1 MPGFK
6 CPRFVEYRCAGAAL
20 PMVSFS
26 TAAAAAPG
34 RGAPAP
40 RKLQSCVR
48 KQSKYSSN
56 RPLAAAA
63 EPARRVS
70 INPEPPCFLVFS
82 PTASRDLFFEDP
94 NVAAAAMEAALND
107 IEPLQASRRGNVL
120 RPVGPAPPARPHSGV
135 ASAGTT
141 TGSRGVGFRGTLGT
155 GVPSSSVPTVGVFS
169 RAPRVHLAAAAPE
182 TLRPA
187 RPVDAEQLGPPEGGP
202 KQARLVEEIE
212 NMSINELKD
221 KIREVT
227 SKRRNRQRRL
237 HVPQATLQYHRAPAP
252 APARPVAEE
261 RWDLDSP

>member
-1 MPGFK
+1 
-6 CPRFVEYRCAGAAL
+6 
-20 PMVSFS
+20 MVSFN

-40 RKLQSCVR
+40 RQLRSCVR

-56 RPLAAAA
+56 RPHVAAA
-63 EPARRVS
+63 EPTRRVS

-94 NVAAAAMEAALND
+94 NTTTAALEAALPD
-107 IEPLQASRRGNVL
+107 VEPLQASSRANVP
-120 RPVGPAPPARPHSGV
+120 RPLARAPAARPHSGV
-135 ASAGTT
+135 ASPGVTS
-141 TGSRGVGFRGTLGT
+141 GSRIVCVKGTAGT
-155 GVPSSSVPTVGVFS
+155 GVPSSSVPTVGMSS
-169 RAPRVHLAAAAPE
+169 RAVPLHLAAAAPE

-187 RPVDAEQLGPPEGGP
+187 RPVNAEQLGPGGGP
-202 KQARLVEEIE
+202 KQTRLVDEIE

-237 HVPQATLQYHRAPAP
+237 RVPPAALQYHRAVTPTLPA
-252 APARPVAEE
+252 AKE
-261 RWDLDSP
+261 RWDPDSP